1 MIYFDTSALY
11 KLIGNDAG
19 IDEFRVYVQNLLRND
34 YKICSSILVKTELK
48 RVAQRFD
55 IPLSVVERILE
66 IVKLIEISTED
77 FDKAGELKTKNS
89 KYLRSLDALHIVS
102 AQKEHIDFVIT
113 FDANQALVFEDF
125 GYKVVKEIPLL

>member
-11 KLIGNDAG
+11 KLIGNDAE
-19 IDEFRVYVQNLLRND
+19 IYEFRTYVQDLLDNG
-34 YKICSSILVKTELK
+34 YEICSSILAKTELK

-55 IPLSVVERILE
+55 ISLSVVEKLLE
-66 IVKLIEISTED
+66 TVKLIEISIED
-77 FDKAGELKTKNS
+77 FDKAGVLKTKNS

-102 AQKEHIDFVIT
+102 AQKKDIDFVIT

-125 GYKVVKEIPLL
+125 GYKVVKELPLT